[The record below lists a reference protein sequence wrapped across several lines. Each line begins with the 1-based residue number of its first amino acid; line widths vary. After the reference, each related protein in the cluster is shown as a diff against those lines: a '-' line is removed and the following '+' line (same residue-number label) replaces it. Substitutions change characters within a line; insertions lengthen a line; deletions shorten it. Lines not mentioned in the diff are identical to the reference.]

1 MPSSVFTEAYAA
13 LVATLIAIRKE
24 RGVSQVE
31 LASRLGKSQQFVS
44 AFERRVRRLDVIELY
59 AVLRA
64 LGADPE
70 KVVRNLYRSLPK
82 NVRI

>member
-13 LVATLIAIRKE
+13 FVSTL
-24 RGVSQVE
+24 VE
-31 LASRLGKSQQFVS
+31 LRKTNGLTQAELAHRLGKPQQFVS
-44 AFERRVRRLDVIELY
+44 AFERRVRRLDVVELY

-70 KVVRNLYRSLPK
+70 AFVQRFYRSLPTT
-82 NVRI
+82 VRI